1 MRRKRRAS
9 DPRFAMNR
17 RRVEQIPAT
26 EELLRGLFGRLR
38 ERATPHAV
46 DRDLAAGRPAGAA
59 MRIRARRLEGP
70 AHRAALARSLREL
83 VRSADAGRQRIGSR
97 PPIASREIRQAA
109 MSLLALASEL
119 EADEPV
125 DARGVALTQLLVTDG
140 CGPLYVS
147 SGTATLEGAV
157 NRARSH
163 LRRPQ

>member
-1 MRRKRRAS
+1 
-9 DPRFAMNR
+9 
-17 RRVEQIPAT
+17 
-26 EELLRGLFGRLR
+26 
-38 ERATPHAV
+38 
-46 DRDLAAGRPAGAA
+46 
-59 MRIRARRLEGP
+59 
-70 AHRAALARSLREL
+70 
-83 VRSADAGRQRIGSR
+83 
-97 PPIASREIRQAA
+97 

-140 CGPLYVS
+140 CGPLYGS